1 MAAGG
6 TSSNVHLGPGRI
18 YVASVGTAE
27 PANASTAL
35 PSAWTPVGYTEEG
48 SAFQT
53 EVTREPVEVAEEL
66 DPIKYV
72 ATRRTNQLVFSMAE
86 TSRKRLVLALGG
98 GVVTTEDGTFFEPP
112 DPGTDVAVMIVWD
125 SNEDPTVVDGDGIG
139 NRRWVFR
146 QVRPSGQIEI
156 ARRKA
161 PAKALLPV
169 TFNIEKPS
177 GLRPYKVFP
186 ASNGAI

>member
-6 TSSNVHLGPGRI
+6 TAANVHLGPGRL
-18 YVASVGTAE
+18 YVAPVGTAE
-27 PANASTAL
+27 PSNGSTAL
-35 PSAWTPVGYTEEG
+35 PSAWTPIGYTEDG

-53 EVTREPVEVAEEL
+53 ELTREAVEVAEEL

-72 ATRRTNQLVFSMAE
+72 ATRRTNQIVFQMAE

-98 GVVTTEDGTFFEPP
+98 GVVTTEDGTYFEPP

-139 NRRWVFR
+139 NRRMLFR
-146 QVRPSGQIEI
+146 QCRPSGQIEL

-161 PAKALLPV
+161 PAKSLLPV

-177 GLRPYKVFP
+177 SLRPYRIFP
-186 ASNGAI
+186 SSTGAI

>member
-6 TSSNVHLGPGRI
+6 TSANVHIGPGRI

-35 PSAWTPVGYTEEG
+35 PSAWTPIGYTEDG
-48 SAFQT
+48 SAFTT
-53 EVTREPVEVAEEL
+53 EVTRAEIEVAEEL

-72 ATRRTNQLVFSMAE
+72 ATKRVSSLQFQMAE
-86 TSRKRLVLALGG
+86 TTRKRLVLALGG
-98 GVVTTEDGTFFEPP
+98 GVVTTEDGTYYEPP

-139 NRRWVFR
+139 NRRMLFR
-146 QVRPSGQIEI
+146 QCRPSGPIVI
-156 ARRKA
+156 PRRKA
-161 PAKALLPV
+161 PAKSLLPV

-177 GLRPYKVFP
+177 GLRPYRIFP
-186 ASNGAI
+186 SSTGAI